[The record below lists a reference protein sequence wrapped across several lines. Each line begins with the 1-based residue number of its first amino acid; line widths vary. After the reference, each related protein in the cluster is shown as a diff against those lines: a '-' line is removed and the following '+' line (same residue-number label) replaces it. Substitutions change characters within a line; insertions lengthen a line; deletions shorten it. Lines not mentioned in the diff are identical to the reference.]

1 MTASFGT
8 AAALTPAT
16 VNLAAL
22 ARAMGAVVDGPLAAR
37 VPSSLS
43 SDSRDCP
50 PGALFFAVPGAR
62 DDGVRFLADAAR
74 AGALAAV
81 VDRDHEPAARAL
93 CGGLPLLVV
102 PRVRLAKAQA
112 AHAFHGDPSAELL
125 CVGVTGTKG
134 KTTTANYLHALL
146 DAAGL
151 APSLLGTIEERIHG
165 QPSRPSTHTTPDALR
180 LAALLAQARDAG
192 GRSLAMEVSSHALD
206 QERVAGMRFRAA
218 LFTQLAREHLDYHPT
233 VEDYRDAKAKLF
245 SMLAADAFAVVNGED
260 PFALSMVARSRARL
274 VTYGELRG
282 AHVRLVRAEF
292 DVRGSRFELAL
303 DASLGGGRL
312 VAAIALPGRH
322 NLMNALAATAAALA
336 LDLPRDAIA
345 AGLAA
350 LGGVPGRL
358 EPVDVGQPFAVL
370 VDYAHTDDALEKILR
385 LLRPL
390 TSGRL
395 LTVFGC
401 GGDRDRAKRPRMGR
415 VAARWSDRTI
425 VTSDNPRSEDPA
437 GIVAEIVAGLPSGAH
452 AEIELDRGRAIAR
465 AIELAE
471 PGDVVLI
478 AGKGHEDYQLV
489 GGEKLPFD
497 DRVVAREHLCRRSA

>member
-1 MTASFGT
+1 
-8 AAALTPAT
+8 
-16 VNLAAL
+16 
-22 ARAMGAVVDGPLAAR
+22 MGAVVDRSLAAR
-37 VPSSLS
+37 VPSTLS
-43 SDSRDCP
+43 CDSRDCP
-50 PGALFFAVPGAR
+50 AGALFFAVPGVR
-62 DDGVRFLADAAR
+62 DDGTRFLADAAR

-81 VDRDHEPAARAL
+81 VGRDQEAAARSA
-93 CGGLPLLVV
+93 CSGLPLLVV
-102 PRVRLAKAQA
+102 PNVRLAKAQA
-112 AHAFHGDPSAELL
+112 AHAFHGDPSRALL
-125 CVGVTGTKG
+125 SIGVTGTKG

-151 APSLLGTIEERIHG
+151 APSLLGTIEERLFG
-165 QPSRPSTHTTPDALR
+165 QPARPSSHTTPDPLR

-233 VEDYRDAKAKLF
+233 VEHYRDAKAKLF
-245 SMLAADAFAVVNGED
+245 TMLAPDAFAVVNGED
-260 PFALSMVARSRARL
+260 RHALELVAASRARL
-274 VTYGELRG
+274 VTYGEVPG
-282 AHVRLVRAEF
+282 AHVRLARVEA
-292 DVRGSRFELAL
+292 DVRGSRFELAI
-303 DASLGGGRL
+303 DGALGGGRL
-312 VAAIALPGRH
+312 LAAIALPGRH

-336 LDLPRDAIA
+336 LELPRGAIA

-350 LGGVPGRL
+350 LRHVPGRL
-358 EPVDVGQPFAVL
+358 EPIDVGQPFAVL

-390 TSGRL
+390 TRGQL

-401 GGDRDRAKRPRMGR
+401 GGDRDRTKRPRMGR

-437 GIVAEIVAGLPSGAH
+437 GIVAEIVAGLPCGAH
-452 AEIELDRGRAIAR
+452 AEVELDRGRAIAR
-465 AIELAE
+465 AIALAQ

-489 GGEKLPFD
+489 GSQKLPFD
-497 DRVVAREHLCRRSA
+497 DRAVAREHLCRRSV